1 MSPRRASV
9 RTIVCCLAA
18 AWAAGLPARV
28 LADDLST
35 VKPDQNAGSARAS
48 HDAGPVRSGD
58 WHAREGMYFQR
69 NWGVEIVGLRRVASG
84 YMLRLDFRVVDPD
97 KARPLFD
104 QKVRPYVIDE
114 VSGARLAVPAL
125 ENIGE
130 LRQMPKPTADRT
142 YFMIFGNPEKIVKP
156 GGSVTIVIGNFR
168 VDGYT
173 VD

>member
-1 MSPRRASV
+1 MSPRRASLA
-9 RTIVCCLAA
+9 TIACCLAA
-18 AWAAGLPARV
+18 AFAAALSPRA
-28 LADDLST
+28 LADDVSA
-35 VKPDQNAGSARAS
+35 VKPGQNAGAELAS
-48 HDAGPVRSGD
+48 QLRSGD

-84 YMLRLDFRVVDPD
+84 YMLRLDLRVVDPE

-114 VSGARLAVPAL
+114 VSGARLAVPAM
-125 ENIGE
+125 ENVGE
-130 LRQMPKPTADRT
+130 LRQTAKPTADRT

-156 GGSVTIVIGNFR
+156 GGLVTIVIGNFR

>member
-1 MSPRRASV
+1 MRALAEDVSAV
-9 RTIVCCLAA
+9 RLEQA
-18 AWAAGLPARV
+18 PASQ
-28 LADDLST
+28 L
-35 VKPDQNAGSARAS
+35 
-48 HDAGPVRSGD
+48 RSGD

-69 NWGVEIVGLRRVASG
+69 NWGVEIVRLRRVASG

-104 QKVRPYVIDE
+104 QKVGPYVIDE
-114 VSGARLAVPAL
+114 VTGARLAVPAM
-125 ENIGE
+125 ENVGE
-130 LRQMPKPTADRT
+130 LRQTAKPTADRT

-156 GGSVTIVIGNFR
+156 GGLVTIVIGNFW